1 MLPSIIRYDR
11 KPTLV
16 QLTASN
22 LALPIENDSRNKR
35 GKNHRAG
42 VAIGL
47 GKLEETRELVKIGL
61 AGTSRGAQREG
72 KKLWVGMVEQPH
84 HF

>member
-1 MLPSIIRYDR
+1 LKTTPEI
-11 KPTLV
+11 KEAKNTG
-16 QLTASN
+16 
-22 LALPIENDSRNKR
+22 R
-35 GKNHRAG
+35 GCN
-42 VAIGL
+42 GL

-84 HF
+84 QF